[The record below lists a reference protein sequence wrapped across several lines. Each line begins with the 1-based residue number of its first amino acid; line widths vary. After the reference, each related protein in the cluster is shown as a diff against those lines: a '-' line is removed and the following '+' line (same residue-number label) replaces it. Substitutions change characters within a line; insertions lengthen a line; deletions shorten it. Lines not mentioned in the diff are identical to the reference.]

1 MIEHY
6 INGELQND
14 SNVDASQ
21 IAGFIIRRSPT
32 DNLKFNVLAVDN
44 KLQWLYTAT
53 AEVDLDTAIKDQEQ
67 LTQDLVIGFN

>member
-6 INGELQND
+6 INGKLQND
-14 SNVDASQ
+14 SNVDSSK

-44 KLQWLYTAT
+44 KLRWLYTAT